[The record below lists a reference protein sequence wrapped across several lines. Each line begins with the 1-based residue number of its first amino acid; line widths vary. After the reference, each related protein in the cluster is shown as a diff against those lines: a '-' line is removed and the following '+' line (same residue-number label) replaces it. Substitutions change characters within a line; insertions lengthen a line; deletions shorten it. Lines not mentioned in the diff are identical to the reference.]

1 MKCLFILP
9 DSLSFVKLFF
19 NFFRSFSHSES
30 LNLNFSKLFVRF
42 RCPCGQL
49 IYNTTPGSPCQQLF
63 STFLTHYSKS
73 FKLLRCFFHCGGR
86 LSETAY
92 IEYHYLIELS
102 TKFFHFLSTFFLRHA
117 VIYAHARARYNIGIP
132 LTSRGDSFCPYHNRM
147 HTHKFSFLIH
157 TAFQSSQPA
166 ISSWMRCAVW
176 RF

>member
-9 DSLSFVKLFF
+9 DSFLFVKLFF
-19 NFFRSFSHSES
+19 NFFRSFSCSDS

-42 RCPCGQL
+42 RWSIGQP
-49 IYNTTPGSPCQQLF
+49 IYNTTVGSPCQQLF
-63 STFLTHYSKS
+63 SIFLIDYSKS
-73 FKLLRCFFHCGGR
+73 FKSSWRFFRCGGR

-102 TKFFHFLSTFFLRHA
+102 TKIFHFLSTIFLRHA
-117 VIYAHARARYNIGIP
+117 VVYAHARGRYNIGIP

-157 TAFQSSQPA
+157 TAFQNSQPA
-166 ISSWMRCAVW
+166 ISS
-176 RF
+176 